1 MVFASARKE
10 EEKTVEKMIDK
21 QQNIGIKLT
30 KLQVDAW
37 KQWLK
42 VPCRA
47 EMEKSL
53 PTDLALQL
61 C

>member
-1 MVFASARKE
+1 MVFASARERGK
-10 EEKTVEKMIDK
+10 KTVEKMIDK

-30 KLQVDAW
+30 KLQGDGW

-47 EMEKSL
+47 EREKSL